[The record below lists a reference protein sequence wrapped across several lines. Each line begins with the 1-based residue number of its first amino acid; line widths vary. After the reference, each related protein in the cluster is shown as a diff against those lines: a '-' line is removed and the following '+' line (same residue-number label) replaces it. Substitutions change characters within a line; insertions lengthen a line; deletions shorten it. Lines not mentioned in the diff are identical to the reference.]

1 MWFDML
7 IGRTDRQKRSISQ
20 LLKKEA
26 ERAAD
31 CEERLAYR

>member
-20 LLKKEA
+20 LLNKEA
-26 ERAAD
+26 
-31 CEERLAYR
+31 ERLAYR